1 MLFNLVAMCIFLLIE
16 LDIKLI
22 VKLRLIKIFHQH
34 MALLAIGIGLQLF
47 KYCIIFELQ
56 KDNGTTGKLTE
67 NVLLQETE
75 GQNQELS
82 AFSQAVT
89 K

>member
-1 MLFNLVAMCIFLLIE
+1 
-16 LDIKLI
+16 
-22 VKLRLIKIFHQH
+22 
-34 MALLAIGIGLQLF
+34 MALLAVGICLQLF
-47 KYCIIFELQ
+47 KYCVIFELQ
-56 KDNGTTGKLTE
+56 KDNGTTGMLTE
-67 NVLLQETE
+67 NMLLQEVE

>member
-1 MLFNLVAMCIFLLIE
+1 MTHIFLLIE
-16 LDIKLI
+16 VHIKLI
-22 VKLRLIKIFHQH
+22 VNLRLLKIYNLHVI
-34 MALLAIGIGLQLF
+34 LLAIEICLQLF

-56 KDNGTTGKLTE
+56 KDNGTTGMLTE
-67 NVLLQETE
+67 NVLLQEIE

>member
-1 MLFNLVAMCIFLLIE
+1 M
-16 LDIKLI
+16 
-22 VKLRLIKIFHQH
+22 KIHHLH
-34 MALLAIGIGLQLF
+34 MALATGISLQLF

-56 KDNGTTGKLTE
+56 KDNGTTGVLTE
-67 NVLLQETE
+67 NVLPQEIE

>member
-1 MLFNLVAMCIFLLIE
+1 
-16 LDIKLI
+16 
-22 VKLRLIKIFHQH
+22 
-34 MALLAIGIGLQLF
+34 MALLAIGICLQLF

-67 NVLLQETE
+67 NVPLQEIE
-75 GQNQELS
+75 GQNPELS